1 MCDVEVAADC
11 EGCGTQVDLLEN
23 LYKKLKCVLQSEM
36 LVVTYRGQQMIS

>member
-23 LYKKLKCVLQSEM
+23 LYKKSEM
-36 LVVTYRGQQMIS
+36 CASKWDASYEGDRW